1 MIKDAEHAAAA
12 LYDGGWRTEDQE
24 ELQRHYGLTDEE
36 TAALLEKLE
45 EMEAKKLATKIEI
58 LESFERRIKEIR
70 HYHNRLRD
78 FLPGDDDGAATYG
91 VVLRSQIQ
99 DLLQI
104 LDDAERCM

>member
-1 MIKDAEHAAAA
+1 MIKDAEHSAAA
-12 LYDGGWRTEDQE
+12 LYDGGWRSWNQE
-24 ELQRHYGLTDEE
+24 QLQQEYHLTDEE
-36 TAALLEKLE
+36 TAQIVSELLE
-45 EMEAKKLATKIEI
+45 MEVKKLATKIEI